1 MKKLIILLAILW
13 AGLNAFAN
21 SVKADEYN
29 KAVVANV
36 ITNTIQGNNVDV
48 SKLMEQE
55 LQKLAHQFTIESL
68 VILQKYLPTILEGVA
83 AELRMKADK
92 ELKCELLKDSKIK
105 DDC

>member
-13 AGLNAFAN
+13 WGLSSIAN

-36 ITNTIQGNNVDV
+36 ITNTIQGNNVDI

-68 VILQKYLPTILEGVA
+68 VIL
-83 AELRMKADK
+83 
-92 ELKCELLKDSKIK
+92 
-105 DDC
+105 